1 MERQVKTKR
10 HPTLAVRPQVY
21 LREECKNSSQ

>member
-10 HPTLAVRPQVY
+10 HPTLAVRPQGY
-21 LREECKNSSQ
+21 LQGKCKNFP